1 MIDTKELR
9 RLAQAATPGPWKIG
23 QYLGSLRQFVIHTD
37 VGDKGRGSDVAF
49 TSAAFDNDE
58 TVANARLIAAA
69 PDLLA
74 ALDALLLR
82 YVMAIGNEGIECHQA
97 RAAIRKATGE
107 AMTPTETAAILR
119 QFNEWRR
126 DFEDKFEQPDAREI
140 SEAIDAAIEMIDRLE
155 SAESDAFEQAR
166 LNGMGASREAAL
178 MAKLEAA
185 EKSDAES
192 FAMYRKARDER
203 DELRAKIETAENDAA
218 HQKALAAS
226 ALRVAERWEESA
238 TSCAPRS
245 SAWRIRNRLQQSEST
260 LSTEI
265 LASILSPAFTIYIT
279 TTSSTPS
286 PAQKENEMK
295 LSEKS
300 TQAMLEGQV
309 RGFSDAYQGAMEEV
323 AIWKR
328 RALEAETLNRKFIAG
343 INGPMHMGEP
353 AQPAPSIP
361 EGWLRAIDEAL
372 IVAHI
377 GVANESDTYEQ
388 AKAKLDNLIGFHVD
402 VATDPAVN
410 GGWKLVPLEP
420 TYEMLEAG
428 EGARVPTYTDTPV
441 SVPFDV
447 YRAMLEAA
455 PEAKP

>member
-1 MIDTKELR
+1 MININELR
-9 RLAQAATPGPWKIG
+9 RLAQAATPHVGHACKYQDAHW
-23 QYLGSLRQFVIHTD
+23 LR
-37 VGDKGRGSDVAF
+37 
-49 TSAAFDNDE
+49 
-58 TVANARLIAAA
+58 
-69 PDLLA
+69 
-74 ALDALLLR
+74 
-82 YVMAIGNEGIECHQA
+82 EGHV
-97 RAAIRKATGE
+97 
-107 AMTPTETAAILR
+107 
-119 QFNEWRR
+119 
-126 DFEDKFEQPDAREI
+126 DFESADLFIASERPQEDAEFYATANPATVIEI
-140 SEAIDAAIEMIDRLE
+140 INRLE
-155 SAESDAFEQAR
+155 AAESDALEQAR

-192 FAMYRKARDER
+192 IAMYRKARDER
-203 DELRAKIETAENDAA
+203 DAMRARIEAMEEERTIDEQRIADLLDELNRVGHENDAA

-353 AQPAPSIP
+353 TQPAP
-361 EGWLRAIDEAL
+361 A
-372 IVAHI
+372 
-377 GVANESDTYEQ
+377 
-388 AKAKLDNLIGFHVD
+388 
-402 VATDPAVN
+402 
-410 GGWKLVPLEP
+410 
-420 TYEMLEAG
+420 LEA
-428 EGARVPTYTDTPV
+428 EGVSFIDTSQLEGLV
-441 SVPFDV
+441 STEIVHSYPRRPAGF
-447 YRAMLEAA
+447 ALLM
-455 PEAKP
+455 KPSSSPPRRTLTTLTNKPS